1 MADIPSLVATSISRM
16 EVL

>member
-1 MADIPSLVATSISRM
+1 MAGIPSLVATSISRM